1 MVSIVDG
8 IVIGAAGGAIAGLTV
23 WLVQY
28 AHDRVVEQRERERVY
43 GWIRGNT
50 SDEDGNNFRSTRAIA
65 SHNNLTM
72 DRVRYLASVDERI
85 FMSTGNNEDMWSI
98 YERGPRARAGVW

>member
-23 WLVQY
+23 WLVQH

-43 GWIRGNT
+43 GWLRDNT
-50 SDEDGNNFRSTRAIA
+50 SDEGGSNFRSTRAIA

-98 YERGPRARAGVW
+98 YEKGTTSEGGVW